1 MAQNDKRITREEQN
15 PQTSQR
21 ITHLETDTEV
31 ISEDLWGR
39 AKCPLRFRFSK
50 RQSIG
55 PVCRRK
61 RFLWCHVSIVYGI
74 RVKFQRGLRL
84 GNFNITGERIKA

>member
-21 ITHLETDTEV
+21 KQLETVTQV
-31 ISEDLWGR
+31 ISM
-39 AKCPLRFRFSK
+39 CPLRFRFSK

-61 RFLWCHVSIVYGI
+61 RFPWCHVSLVYGI
-74 RVKFQRGLRL
+74 GVKFRRSLRL
-84 GNFNITGERIKA
+84 RKFNITGERIKA